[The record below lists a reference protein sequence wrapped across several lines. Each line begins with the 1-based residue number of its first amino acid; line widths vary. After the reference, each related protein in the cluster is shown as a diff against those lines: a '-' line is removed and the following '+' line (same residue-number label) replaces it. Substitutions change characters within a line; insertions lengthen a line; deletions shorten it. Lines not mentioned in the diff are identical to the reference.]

1 MFELF
6 FGEYLVEKNYITQE
20 QLDEV
25 IEIQKSSRVKLGLI
39 AVAEKM
45 LTQSQA
51 DSVNML
57 QATLDKRFGD
67 IAVEKGY
74 LTDEQVGKLLSL
86 QGNPYMKFTQT
97 VIEKNIMTLE
107 QIEKYVQEY
116 KNDNS
121 FSDNDIDAI
130 KSGDVDRI
138 INVFIRS
145 SSAYYDDYM
154 GLAIRNIVRFIT
166 TSFSF
171 KAPKKVNTYE
181 YKYLGSQCV
190 KGDHNVFTAFAS
202 NDNALVEIANPYAD
216 ENYTEVDDDAY
227 DAICEFIN
235 CINGLFA
242 SKLSTN
248 GIDIDMLPP
257 LTYNDGKL
265 QSSEG
270 FYVLPIKINNKCL
283 DFVIAIDAELEI
295 Q

>member
-6 FGEYLVEKNYITQE
+6 FGEYLVNKNHITKE

-86 QGNPYMKFTQT
+86 QGNPYLKFSQT
-97 VIEKNIMTLE
+97 MIEKNYMTLE
-107 QIEKYVQEY
+107 QIEKYVEEY
-116 KNDNS
+116 KNDNNL
-121 FSDNDIDAI
+121 SDNDVNAI
-130 KSGDVDRI
+130 KSGDIDRI
-138 INVFIRS
+138 INVFVRT

-154 GLAIRNIVRFIT
+154 GLAVRNIVRFIT

-171 KAPKKVNTYE
+171 ATPKEVKSYE

-190 KGDHNVFTAFAS
+190 KGDHNVFIGFAS
-202 NDNALVEIANPYAD
+202 QDNALVEIANPYAD

-227 DAICEFIN
+227 DAVCEFIN

-242 SKLSTN
+242 SKVSAN

-257 LTYNDGKL
+257 ITYNDGMLEAK
-265 QSSEG
+265 EG
-270 FYVLPIKINNKCL
+270 LYVLPIKINNKCL
-283 DFVIAIDAELEI
+283 DFVVAIDAELEI
-295 Q
+295 K

>member
-6 FGEYLVEKNYITQE
+6 FGEYLVNKNHLTQE
-20 QLDEV
+20 QLNEV

-97 VIEKNIMTLE
+97 VIEKNYLTLE
-107 QIEKYVQEY
+107 LIEKYLEEY
-116 KNDNS
+116 KNDNN
-121 FSDNDIDAI
+121 FSDNDIEAI

-138 INVFIRS
+138 IKVFINT

-154 GLAIRNIVRFIT
+154 GLVIRNIVRFVT

-171 KAPKKVNTYE
+171 ATPKKVDTYE
-181 YKYLGSQCV
+181 FKYLGSQCV
-190 KGDHNVFTAFAS
+190 KGDHNIFAAFS
-202 NDNALVEIANPYAD
+202 SQDNALVEIANPYAD
-216 ENYTEVDDDAY
+216 ENYTEVDDDTY
-227 DAICEFIN
+227 DAVCEFIN

-242 SKLSTN
+242 SKLSVD

-257 LTYNDGKL
+257 LTYNDGML
-265 QSSEG
+265 QAG
-270 FYVLPIKINNKCL
+270 AGMYVLPIKINNKCI
-283 DFVIAIDAELEI
+283 DFVIAIDAELEVK
-295 Q
+295 